1 VLYCLD
7 PINEVAPVPDPGK
20 TLTKNDIVRT
30 LAEKHR
36 LEIAST
42 RRVVQ
47 GTLDMITDSLLRGDR
62 VELRNFGVFEVVDRA
77 ARIARN
83 PKATSQ
89 EVYIPKRK
97 MVRFS
102 QGRIMEEKITEPSMR
117 GGIQPVRR
125 NRPADGGPQGPGS
138 HEPPR
143 VSDQAGPR

>member
-1 VLYCLD
+1 
-7 PINEVAPVPDPGK
+7 VAETAK

-30 LAEKHR
+30 LADKHR

-47 GTLDMITDSLLRGDR
+47 GTLDMIIESLLRGSR

-89 EVYIPKRK
+89 EVFIPKRK
-97 MVRFS
+97 MVKFS
-102 QGRIMEEKITEPSMR
+102 QGKIMEEKITEPSMR

-125 NRPADGGPQGPGS
+125 TKPADGGTRDPGT

-143 VSDQAGPR
+143 VSDQAGPQ